1 MAVKLKQQAF
11 SRRKTGST
19 DLIADEVRAKLRS
32 MILAA
37 ELKPGQRLVEDDLCE
52 WLGVGRTPVREALLL
67 LQGEGYLVRER
78 GWVVLSVDRLKVHAI
93 FESRAAIEGAAARLA
108 ARRITPATCKRLM
121 AMVESME
128 PHHSLTRIELNRI
141 NTKFHDLILET
152 ADNSVLAGFHERAQF
167 YYWMLRVPIMFND
180 REVQAANDQHRRIV
194 QALVEGDEDAADRAA
209 REHVEATMRIIESA
223 MQV

>member
-1 MAVKLKQQAF
+1 
-11 SRRKTGST
+11 
-19 DLIADEVRAKLRS
+19 
-32 MILAA
+32 
-37 ELKPGQRLVEDDLCE
+37 
-52 WLGVGRTPVREALLL
+52 
-67 LQGEGYLVRER
+67 
-78 GWVVLSVDRLKVHAI
+78 
-93 FESRAAIEGAAARLA
+93 
-108 ARRITPATCKRLM
+108 
-121 AMVESME
+121 MVESME